1 MRVHVKNFGAEV
13 EFEDM
18 DAFTQDEE
26 LASMINT
33 RSLRGLAPI
42 LDEDDDDFDDFD
54 ASSFVKRVYQ

>member
-33 RSLRGLAPI
+33 RSMRGLAPI
-42 LDEDDDDFDDFD
+42 LDADDDDFDDFD
-54 ASSFVKRVYQ
+54 AGSFVKRVYQ